1 MSNVKEPIIGI
12 DLGTGFSAVSI
23 MENGQPIII
32 PNAEGKRTTPS
43 IIAFMENGEVKVGD
57 AAKRQAITNPKNTV
71 YEIKRFIG
79 KTYDQCT
86 EEIKRVPYKVVKGKN
101 NVPCVEINDKQ
112 YTPQEL
118 SAFILQ
124 KMKKTA
130 EDYLGRTIKDAV
142 ITVPAYF
149 GDAERTATREAGE
162 IAGLNVVRIVNEPTA
177 ASLAY
182 GLDKNLKD
190 AKVMVA
196 DLGAGTTDFS
206 VLEIGDGVFEVKST
220 YGDVHLG
227 GADYDQVIMNWV
239 IDDFKAD
246 HNIDLSKDSMALQRI
261 KEAAEKAKIEM
272 SSSTETEINLPYIT
286 VDNGVP
292 VHFVKKINRAKFNEL
307 SSSLNDRAIECA
319 KESLKKANLTV
330 NDINEIIL
338 VGGTTRIPSI
348 QDDIKTLFGK
358 DANKSVNP
366 DEAVSLGATI
376 QGAVINGT
384 INDVLLLDVLPL
396 SIGIETLGGVFTKMI
411 DAGTTIPTKK
421 SQIFSTASDN
431 QPSVDINILQGERPL
446 AKDNKS
452 LGHFILDGIPNAQ
465 RGVPQIELTID
476 VDANSIIKVTAI
488 DKGTGKENHITIE
501 GNSQLSQEDIERMK
515 AEAKANEDADKKEK
529 EKIDKLNNADSMIF
543 STEKQIKELGDKL
556 TDDDKKDLQS
566 NLDELKKSH
575 DAKDMDKM
583 ENDMKALGETW
594 NKISERLYQQQPNTS
609 GTTASTNEQKTE
621 DVKYEDVK

>member
-227 GADYDQVIMNWV
+227 GADYDQVIMKWV

-261 KEAAEKAKIEM
+261 KEAAEKAKIEL

-556 TDDDKKDLQS
+556 TDDDKKNLQA